1 MFTKEQKH
9 IFKATMKISA
19 YLIIILTGIIQ
30 QGCHC
35 CSFLDNQS
43 LQKQGTDK
51 DFHIPTLVSTCCT
64 AVRTYPLPAPE
75 RNDASAKNK
84 VIRKQMW
91 EISQSWLLMT
101 IKSAILLYILSR
113 RVQPTYSSR
122 WLLTAFPPVS
132 PLVRTSQHFW
142 EISILPSDIYC
153 YTWLTQWEAESSH
166 LEDKTSPSS
175 APLPK
180 PTIVTFAPT
189 LLYSRSLK
197 LIWVRAVFCLIQV
210 LPAFFFPEIIE
221 LILTE

>member
-43 LQKQGTDK
+43 LQKQGVDK

-64 AVRTYPLPAPE
+64 AVRTSPLPAPG

-84 VIRKQMW
+84 VIRKQTC
-91 EISQSWLLMT
+91 EISQPWLLMT
-101 IKSAILLYILSR
+101 IKSAILPYILSR
-113 RVQPTYSSR
+113 RVLPTYSSR

-132 PLVRTSQHFW
+132 PLVRTSRHFW
-142 EISILPSDIYC
+142 EISIVPSDAHC
-153 YTWLTQWEAESSH
+153 YTWVTQWEAESCR
-166 LEDKTSPSS
+166 LGDQTSPSS
-175 APLPK
+175 ALLPK
-180 PTIVTFAPT
+180 PIVATFAPT
-189 LLYSRSLK
+189 LLTQEAWS
-197 LIWVRAVFCLIQV
+197 
-210 LPAFFFPEIIE
+210 
-221 LILTE
+221 